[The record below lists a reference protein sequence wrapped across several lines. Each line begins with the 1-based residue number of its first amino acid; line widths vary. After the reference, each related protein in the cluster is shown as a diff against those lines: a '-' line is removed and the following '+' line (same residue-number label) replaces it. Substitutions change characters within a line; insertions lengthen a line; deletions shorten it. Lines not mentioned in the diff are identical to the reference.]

1 MIFHQKTRNTVK
13 NITWSELNHPS
24 LSKRSTVCTGQDL
37 GREHGILLSVTQMFC
52 VKPRS
57 HCHDCGTDCPRRRR
71 FSQGKSGVQS
81 PEFNFPMNAYNYSTF
96 TLRMSTNSVRFGSRF
111 RAVLTRCVTIYYDY
125 STIQCV
131 STAVVPGTRYE
142 CRRRLQTI
150 IHVLLAFHLR
160 VYYDFSRL
168 TYEQSRLHDS
178 IRFKATRVYG
188 GPDNYSSH

>member
-1 MIFHQKTRNTVK
+1 MLFHQKTRNTVK

-125 STIQCV
+125 STIQYV
-131 STAVVPGTRYE
+131 YTAVVPGTRYE
-142 CRRRLQTI
+142 CRRRLFT
-150 IHVLLAFHLR
+150 FYLR
-160 VYYDFSRL
+160 F
-168 TYEQSRLHDS
+168 TYECTT
-178 IRFKATRVYG
+178 I
-188 GPDNYSSH
+188 SHG